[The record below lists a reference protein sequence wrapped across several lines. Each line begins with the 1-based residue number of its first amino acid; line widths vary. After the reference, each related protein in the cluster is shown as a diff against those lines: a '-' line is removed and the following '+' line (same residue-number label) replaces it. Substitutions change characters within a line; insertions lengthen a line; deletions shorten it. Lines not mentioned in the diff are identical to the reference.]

1 MTKNKNSE
9 SLDSFRQWRQL
20 ALFELPPTRAFS
32 TVTPWRTSCKTAA
45 TTPSNPQLRT
55 MKDLFSALLA
65 PFFVIVNV
73 VALFFLLAACP
84 VVIAVAAIAA
94 IVALPFVLLL
104 NFFEADR

>member
-1 MTKNKNSE
+1 
-9 SLDSFRQWRQL
+9 
-20 ALFELPPTRAFS
+20 
-32 TVTPWRTSCKTAA
+32 
-45 TTPSNPQLRT
+45 

-73 VALFFLLAACP
+73 AALFFLLAACP

>member
-1 MTKNKNSE
+1 
-9 SLDSFRQWRQL
+9 
-20 ALFELPPTRAFS
+20 
-32 TVTPWRTSCKTAA
+32 
-45 TTPSNPQLRT
+45 
-55 MKDLFSALLA
+55 MKDLFSAFLA

-84 VVIAVAAIAA
+84 VVIAVAALAA

>member
-1 MTKNKNSE
+1 
-9 SLDSFRQWRQL
+9 
-20 ALFELPPTRAFS
+20 
-32 TVTPWRTSCKTAA
+32 
-45 TTPSNPQLRT
+45 

-84 VVIAVAAIAA
+84 AVIAVAAI
-94 IVALPFVLLL
+94 ALPFVLLL

>member
-1 MTKNKNSE
+1 
-9 SLDSFRQWRQL
+9 
-20 ALFELPPTRAFS
+20 
-32 TVTPWRTSCKTAA
+32 
-45 TTPSNPQLRT
+45 

-84 VVIAVAAIAA
+84 VVIAIAA

>member
-1 MTKNKNSE
+1 
-9 SLDSFRQWRQL
+9 
-20 ALFELPPTRAFS
+20 
-32 TVTPWRTSCKTAA
+32 
-45 TTPSNPQLRT
+45 

-65 PFFVIVNV
+65 PLFVLLHG

>member
-1 MTKNKNSE
+1 
-9 SLDSFRQWRQL
+9 
-20 ALFELPPTRAFS
+20 
-32 TVTPWRTSCKTAA
+32 
-45 TTPSNPQLRT
+45 

-104 NFFEADR
+104 NFFEADRWGGNDRKRKSRPARRNRVRSSATNS

>member
-1 MTKNKNSE
+1 
-9 SLDSFRQWRQL
+9 
-20 ALFELPPTRAFS
+20 
-32 TVTPWRTSCKTAA
+32 
-45 TTPSNPQLRT
+45 

-104 NFFEADR
+104 NFFEADRTCGKSLKLSCGIKKYAG